1 MSLKQT
7 QPTSES
13 SGAGA
18 ARSAQP
24 PRRTYFGLGLWNVFF
39 IGEFALAY
47 TGYLRLDLLLNAVF
61 FLFVLVPITGRVTNA
76 LRQLVAIGLGIALV
90 WSESWLPGPQSI
102 IANTSGIAGFS
113 VNYVVQLV
121 WDFINPQMI
130 GWGVVIVLG
139 YYLLRDFVRITTI
152 TALYMAFLIVQ
163 PLFMQPA
170 APVRAPHVLAQ
181 AESPKTQAEI
191 LAEANS
197 VQTSDAVAA
206 SEEVQNWYQTFL
218 DYEKERMVQFPT
230 GISARDT
237 PFDIIILNICSL
249 SNDDLEAANLQNHK
263 VFGRFNIRFD
273 NFNSATSYSGPA
285 ALRLLT
291 GACGQPSH
299 DALYSARRPD
309 CEVMNRLDSLGF
321 KQHLFLDHSGAY
333 DNYLN
338 TMRTQ
343 AGLTAPFEQRK
354 FPLKYM
360 SFNNEEIADTL
371 SVMRHW
377 TRVMNRDKQART
389 VSLFNFIALHDGNRL
404 PLHSR
409 WEAFEPR
416 AKRFLDDLDTF
427 INELE
432 KGKRKVLL
440 LVVPE
445 HGAAVLG
452 DRIQTPRLRDI
463 PSRRITQVPVLAK
476 FIGLKDLPKTQI
488 HVSGSSSYLAL
499 TTLIGRTIETNF
511 FAKSA
516 GAVPLETLV
525 KDLPQTHMVSE
536 NGQAA
541 VLEYKGRDYLKLNR
555 GKWEPYGG

>member
-191 LAEANS
+191 LAEATACR
-197 VQTSDAVAA
+197 QA
-206 SEEVQNWYQTFL
+206 
-218 DYEKERMVQFPT
+218 
-230 GISARDT
+230 T
-237 PFDIIILNICSL
+237 PS
-249 SNDDLEAANLQNHK
+249 
-263 VFGRFNIRFD
+263 
-273 NFNSATSYSGPA
+273 P
-285 ALRLLT
+285 
-291 GACGQPSH
+291 
-299 DALYSARRPD
+299 
-309 CEVMNRLDSLGF
+309 
-321 KQHLFLDHSGAY
+321 
-333 DNYLN
+333 
-338 TMRTQ
+338 
-343 AGLTAPFEQRK
+343 
-354 FPLKYM
+354 
-360 SFNNEEIADTL
+360 
-371 SVMRHW
+371 
-377 TRVMNRDKQART
+377 QARKCRT
-389 VSLFNFIALHDGNRL
+389 GTRRSL
-404 PLHSR
+404 
-409 WEAFEPR
+409 
-416 AKRFLDDLDTF
+416 TM
-427 INELE
+427 
-432 KGKRKVLL
+432 KGA
-440 LVVPE
+440 
-445 HGAAVLG
+445 H
-452 DRIQTPRLRDI
+452 
-463 PSRRITQVPVLAK
+463 
-476 FIGLKDLPKTQI
+476 
-488 HVSGSSSYLAL
+488 
-499 TTLIGRTIETNF
+499 
-511 FAKSA
+511 
-516 GAVPLETLV
+516 GAVPDGNFGARHAL
-525 KDLPQTHMVSE
+525 
-536 NGQAA
+536 
-541 VLEYKGRDYLKLNR
+541 
-555 GKWEPYGG
+555 